1 MRASMTAGSQTQS
14 LQCGSG
20 RLVPETDQEV
30 RTKDSG
36 AREWG
41 DSSLPA
47 LARFG
52 LSTRNPDCGVPCA
65 RGMRRR
71 LRERDWRHH
80 RRDQGRAAFG
90 GIAARRFYPPPY
102 QPLSNS
108 SSAFRGRSLRG
119 QAKQRPV

>member
-52 LSTRNPDCGVPCA
+52 LSTRNPTAVCPAPAACGEGFVSA
-65 RGMRRR
+65 TGSIID
-71 LRERDWRHH
+71 ET
-80 RRDQGRAAFG
+80 RAV
-90 GIAARRFYPPPY
+90 
-102 QPLSNS
+102 PLSAAS
-108 SSAFRGRSLRG
+108 PLGVFTLLLTS
-119 QAKQRPV
+119 P